1 MTTTPD
7 WTSVLEALAAAGWTA
22 RVVAAERMEELRD
35 RVAGVLA
42 SGELPG
48 PTAEHLA
55 GEVAFAWPAA
65 SPRRARSSSP
75 PPPAR

>member
-7 WTSVLEALAAAGWTA
+7 WTHVLDALASAGWTA
-22 RVVAAERMEELRD
+22 RVVAADRMDELRS

-48 PTAEHLA
+48 PTADHLRD
-55 GEVAFAWPAA
+55 EVAFA
-65 SPRRARSSSP
+65 
-75 PPPAR
+75 